1 MKKRIILALL
11 VFVGIIGTLLVL
23 SNKKDEAQLK
33 KASTQDVLNFF
44 NKPKNEVDL
53 PVTGTIENQYQ
64 LDDVDESD
72 FVKYDAQRT
81 YVVDYQKLY
90 IIDNEKEY
98 VISEIAFDN
107 FMPTELLLT
116 DSQIIL
122 LGIKNISLEVEII
135 PGRTFPYSNSECVIY
150 ILDKN
155 DYSITRYL
163 AFDGSYYVT
172 SALVRNDFYFV
183 LSNHQ
188 IFNPETKTFIYP
200 KYFDSLYENQSLSQD
215 ELYLS
220 EAGDNVYAIRLLGKL
235 NLEKKEPL
243 ELKGFIG
250 VEGIVKIAQEKLI
263 MVSAL
268 YDQISKIAIHILSLN
283 HFQYDGYLLI
293 DGYLYNAYAIDIYQ
307 NYLRV
312 ATTYYQNQQ
321 PKNLLYNIS
330 LADFKVKAVKE
341 IAPAETVYAIRFDKN
356 YCYISTFLYVDP
368 LLLFDFSN
376 PRQIQM
382 VKQVELE
389 FICEY
394 LQIRDDS
401 IFALG
406 RKVDEDMISQG
417 LVMALFDK
425 TDLSIQD
432 TYEIL
437 EPYVDTEVKYNE
449 KALAQV
455 EDKMI
460 FPMYKEKGQSLQIF
474 SVQDTIESIQEIEI
488 VDDYLLRTIV
498 LDTKILCISTSK
510 VYSYNL
516 KTFQLLQTTTY
527 KKIENN
533 RATDYFFIDS

>member
-172 SALVRNDFYFV
+172 SALVRNDF
-183 LSNHQ
+183 
-188 IFNPETKTFIYP
+188 
-200 KYFDSLYENQSLSQD
+200 
-215 ELYLS
+215 
-220 EAGDNVYAIRLLGKL
+220 
-235 NLEKKEPL
+235 
-243 ELKGFIG
+243 
-250 VEGIVKIAQEKLI
+250 
-263 MVSAL
+263 
-268 YDQISKIAIHILSLN
+268 
-283 HFQYDGYLLI
+283 
-293 DGYLYNAYAIDIYQ
+293 
-307 NYLRV
+307 
-312 ATTYYQNQQ
+312 
-321 PKNLLYNIS
+321 
-330 LADFKVKAVKE
+330 
-341 IAPAETVYAIRFDKN
+341 
-356 YCYISTFLYVDP
+356 
-368 LLLFDFSN
+368 
-376 PRQIQM
+376 
-382 VKQVELE
+382 
-389 FICEY
+389 
-394 LQIRDDS
+394 
-401 IFALG
+401 
-406 RKVDEDMISQG
+406 
-417 LVMALFDK
+417 
-425 TDLSIQD
+425 
-432 TYEIL
+432 
-437 EPYVDTEVKYNE
+437 
-449 KALAQV
+449 
-455 EDKMI
+455 
-460 FPMYKEKGQSLQIF
+460 
-474 SVQDTIESIQEIEI
+474 
-488 VDDYLLRTIV
+488 
-498 LDTKILCISTSK
+498 
-510 VYSYNL
+510 
-516 KTFQLLQTTTY
+516 
-527 KKIENN
+527 
-533 RATDYFFIDS
+533 